1 MYTDQNFCR
10 YLSSKKSV
18 DDRALNAHV
27 WDKLLLSLPEQ
38 PRILEIGAGI
48 GTMLERFIEKGVF
61 SEAHYTAIDKE
72 VSNIEEA
79 SRRLEELPDG
89 IILNLEATQ
98 AMDFISQHQ
107 GECWDLIVAHA
118 FLDLMDVKTFLP
130 ALRSLLAKDGLGYFT
145 INFDG
150 VTTFEPCIDPV
161 LDAHIIQL
169 YHQNMDQRIIDGKVS
184 GDSQC
189 GRHLFAHL
197 HANDFEILAAGGSNW
212 LIYAGKDGY
221 IDDEAYFLHFIIDT
235 VYSALKDHA
244 DLDSNDFL
252 TWVQERHAQIERNE
266 LVYITHQ
273 LDVLVRSP

>member
-130 ALRSLLAKDGLGYFT
+130 A
-145 INFDG
+145 
-150 VTTFEPCIDPV
+150 
-161 LDAHIIQL
+161 
-169 YHQNMDQRIIDGKVS
+169 
-184 GDSQC
+184 
-189 GRHLFAHL
+189 
-197 HANDFEILAAGGSNW
+197 
-212 LIYAGKDGY
+212 
-221 IDDEAYFLHFIIDT
+221 
-235 VYSALKDHA
+235 
-244 DLDSNDFL
+244 
-252 TWVQERHAQIERNE
+252 
-266 LVYITHQ
+266 
-273 LDVLVRSP
+273 